1 MSNSQQ
7 REYKK
12 RKNNKNEKEESKKKI
27 NRDKNIIGLKTK
39 RQKNSI
45 SLKVNLYPKKLID
58 FQELIEKNNSD
69 FIVFKSIN
77 DILTLIYCD
86 TNKNIISYD
95 LKHNKKLLEIKRRND
110 FIDISYYPIK
120 RRHSSSF
127 KHFLDKKNKRDLIL
141 LNESLRL
148 IIFDNK
154 NFECISS
161 TQVFPIIS
169 DFIMYNNNIYVIF
182 SEIYS
187 NQILQVYDLNNLNG
201 ERIKLLDCSDNPV
214 TDVDIFYDLK
224 LNNIFIIIVSLSSI
238 LSYDYNE
245 NQIYHYYSDLF
256 YEINEVNIIND
267 EDITKLLWSDTR
279 NITIFDFHSGD
290 LLYIISSGDNIQTHC
305 LWNNQYIIVAT
316 LKKNISSF
324 NECSEMKLID
334 LINGKIINDLL
345 NINNKVKRIKL
356 LNHPIY
362 GKCLIAGVD
371 YNKIKIFTEKSNSFK
386 LS

>member
-1 MSNSQQ
+1 MSNSQKE
-7 REYKK
+7 EYKK
-12 RKNNKNEKEESKKKI
+12 WNNSKKEKEESSEKEKKNQDKKI
-27 NRDKNIIGLKTK
+27 LGLKTK
-39 RQKNSI
+39 RQKNYI

-58 FQELIEKNNSD
+58 FQDLIEHNNSD

-86 TNKNIISYD
+86 SNKSIISYN
-95 LKHNKKLLEIKRRND
+95 LLHNKTILEIKRKND

-120 RRHSSSF
+120 RSHSSSF

-148 IIFDNK
+148 TIFDNK

-169 DFIMYNNNIYVIF
+169 DFITYNNNIYIIF

-187 NQILQVYDLNNLNG
+187 NQLLQIYDLNNLNG
-201 ERIKLLDCSDNPV
+201 ERIKLLDCSDNSV
-214 TDVDIFYDLK
+214 TDVEIFYDLK
-224 LNNIFIIIVSLSSI
+224 LNKIFIIIVTLSSL

-245 NQIYHYYSDLF
+245 NEIYHYYSDLF
-256 YEINEVNIIND
+256 YEINKVNIIND

-290 LLYIISSGDNIQTHC
+290 LLDIVSPEVNIQTHC
-305 LWNNQYIIVAT
+305 IWNNQYLIVAT
-316 LKKNISSF
+316 LKQNISSF
-324 NECSEMKLID
+324 NQYSEIKLID
-334 LINGKIINDLL
+334 LTNGKIINDLL
-345 NINNKVKRIKL
+345 NINNKVKRINI

-362 GKCLIAGVD
+362 GKCLISGVD
-371 YNKIKIFTEKSNSFK
+371 CNKIKIFIEKKNSFK
-386 LS
+386 